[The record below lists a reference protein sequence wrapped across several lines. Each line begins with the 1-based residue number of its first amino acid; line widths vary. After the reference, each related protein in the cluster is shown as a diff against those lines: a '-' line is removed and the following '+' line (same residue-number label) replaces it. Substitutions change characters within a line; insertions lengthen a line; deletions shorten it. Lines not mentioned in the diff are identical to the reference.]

1 MAFDIIDARI
11 LEALQENARISISGL
26 SKKINLSLS
35 AISER
40 LKKLENSGII
50 NQYTAILNPK
60 AMHRSLQAIM
70 MVGVDGSGDMRE
82 LVKLVESSDEI
93 LECHFIA
100 GTCDYILKIYTENTD
115 TLAALVVKIKGIK
128 GVKTTETNVFLNTIK
143 NKYSVSPTALK

>member
-1 MAFDIIDARI
+1 MAFDIIDAKI

-50 NQYTAILNPK
+50 DQYTAILNAK
-60 AMHRSLQAIM
+60 AMRRSLQAIM
-70 MVGVDGSGDMRE
+70 MIGVDGSGDMKE

-93 LECHFIA
+93 LECHLIA
-100 GTCDYILKIYTENTD
+100 GTCDYMLKISTENTD
-115 TLAALVVKIKGIK
+115 TLAALVVKIKSIK
-128 GVKTTETNVFLNTIK
+128 GVKSTETNVFLNTIK
-143 NKYSVSPTALK
+143 NNYSVPPTSLK